1 MSTTASYLWQELGI
15 PGVTLDEDEAEE
27 DQSALK
33 QEVAN
38 ARCQK
43 HSKVAQRKQDR
54 HDAVSRRD
62 LVDKSTMRQA
72 DILRHVY
79 NLSGHAQDEELQVM
93 I

>member
-1 MSTTASYLWQELGI
+1 MSTTASCLWQELGI

-27 DQSALK
+27 DQGALK
-33 QEVAN
+33 QEVAS

-54 HDAVSRRD
+54 HDAVSKRG
-62 LVDKSTMRQA
+62 LVDKSTMRT
-72 DILRHVY
+72 DILRHVD